1 MKSLLLLT
9 TLIMLFTG
17 CKTMEKNASMEN
29 MKFERLFSWGPP
41 TNEETAAKYAQAGV
55 TDIIVYS
62 EKQLELATKHGM
74 RGYWTC
80 FTPEGPHCQVMNE
93 EETCHFNYINGKD
106 LDPAM
111 PRDERLKIT
120 SMRKGEKNHRYGGEM
135 VTDIDTLN
143 DAEIKCFI
151 SDDDL
156 ALTRQKLD
164 RILST
169 APDGISGI
177 YMDYIGYMNHHG
189 CYCEN
194 CLAKYKKY
202 LSDKHL
208 EDTTENRNDFY
219 LEQLVGYYNHV
230 IDYVKKQRPEFKIVI
245 HAYPDFKPLPLY
257 GNLVKAD
264 YCGQTVAWYF
274 QWPEEKI
281 QYYTKFVTE
290 HSKDYY
296 PHVEGIPFQGVNTNS
311 NISLGYK
318 TPADVEREIRQIL
331 AAGGKTLMVCD
342 GPSIIEPGY
351 FDVFRKYCGKE
362 SSSR

>member
-1 MKSLLLLT
+1 
-9 TLIMLFTG
+9 
-17 CKTMEKNASMEN
+17 
-29 MKFERLFSWGPP
+29 
-41 TNEETAAKYAQAGV
+41 
-55 TDIIVYS
+55 
-62 EKQLELATKHGM
+62 
-74 RGYWTC
+74 
-80 FTPEGPHCQVMNE
+80 
-93 EETCHFNYINGKD
+93 
-106 LDPAM
+106 
-111 PRDERLKIT
+111 
-120 SMRKGEKNHRYGGEM
+120 
-135 VTDIDTLN
+135 
-143 DAEIKCFI
+143 
-151 SDDDL
+151 
-156 ALTRQKLD
+156 
-164 RILST
+164 
-169 APDGISGI
+169 
-177 YMDYIGYMNHHG
+177 MDYIGYMNHHG

-202 LSDKHL
+202 LADKHL

-290 HSKDYY
+290 HAKDYY

-351 FDVFRKYCGKE
+351 FDVFKKYCGKE
-362 SSSR
+362 SSSK